1 MDFENIMVN
10 YVLEAGQWIFGLA
23 LLAIVAGAVYNAV
36 INPQGIIKPAI
47 AIVAIV
53 ALFFI
58 GYSLADGQEYT
69 IKSGIDT
76 IVIDAEI
83 SKYVGGGLMVFYI
96 LFGIA
101 VVSMVFNEVSKFF
114 K

>member
-1 MDFENIMVN
+1 MDFKSFVVD
-10 YVLEAGQWIFGLA
+10 YVLVAGYWIFGLA
-23 LLAIVAGAVYNAV
+23 LVATVAGFIYNTV
-36 INPQGIIKPAI
+36 INPQSIVKPAI

-53 ALFFI
+53 ILFFI
-58 GYSLADGQEYT
+58 GYSLATGQEYT

-76 IVIDAEI
+76 IVIGPEI

-96 LFGIA
+96 LLGIA
-101 VVSMVFNEVSKFF
+101 LVSVVFNEVSKFF